1 MKKFARNHHFVPQGY
16 LGGFTEVGTREGR
29 LFVSDLV
36 SRSVFQTKPRNV
48 GAKRDFNRIEA
59 DGHDPDILERQLG
72 EFEGRAISII
82 RRIQANGELPADEEL
97 SYVVNLMALLV
108 VRNPKS
114 RRSMNTARRHTVHV
128 IGDMLTSD
136 RRLFEDHFAKAKE
149 DGFVRQDAEVS
160 FETMRKFIEDDQ
172 CTLTVS
178 TSESLLLELG
188 GFENALRLLGS
199 RYWSLVTAAADAPDF
214 VTCDHPVTLV
224 FKDPK
229 RGGPIGYGLPQ
240 TEVSFPLNT
249 RQTLLGVLE
258 DPLSPRLEARAEQ
271 VAGINS
277 RTVYH
282 ADRQVYSKTASVVI
296 LRSCGLASL
305 NYGRTADKL

>member
-1 MKKFARNHHFVPQGY
+1 VKKFARNHHFVPQGY
-16 LGGFTEVGTREGR
+16 LAGFTGDGTSKGS

-36 SRSVFQTKPRNV
+36 SGSIFPTNPRNV
-48 GAKRDFNRIEA
+48 GAERDFNRIEA
-59 DGHDPDILERQLG
+59 DGHDPDILERHLG

-82 RRIQANGELPADEEL
+82 RGIQASGELPADEEL

-114 RRSMNTARRHTVHV
+114 RRTMNTARRHMVRV

-136 RRLFEDHFAKAKE
+136 RRLFEHHFAKAKE
-149 DGFVRQDAEVS
+149 DGFVPQDAEVS
-160 FETMRKFIEDDQ
+160 FEALRKFIENDQ
-172 CTLTVS
+172 YTVTVS
-178 TSESLLLELG
+178 TSESLSLELG

-214 VTCDHPVTLV
+214 VTCDHPVTPV

-229 RGGPIGYGLPQ
+229 RGGRIGYGLPQ

-258 DPLSPRLEARAEQ
+258 DPLSPRLEARADRSRPST
-271 VAGINS
+271 VARFTM
-277 RTVYH
+277 RTGRCT
-282 ADRQVYSKTASVVI
+282 ARRQVWW
-296 LRSCGLASL
+296 SCEAAVW
-305 NYGRTADKL
+305 RV